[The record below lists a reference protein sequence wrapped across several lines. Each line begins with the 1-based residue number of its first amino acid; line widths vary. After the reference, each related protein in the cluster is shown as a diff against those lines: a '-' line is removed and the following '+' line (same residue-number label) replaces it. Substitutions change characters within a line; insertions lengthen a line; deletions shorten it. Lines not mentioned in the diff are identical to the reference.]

1 MGRGVSGEAGRRL
14 YAVCKMEAVHPPR
27 LVGAAAERSAALFQG
42 HRPPCGAVPYSRLG
56 GGAGDYPP
64 GGPYGVLSGG
74 WHRLPLGGRAPEKGT
89 LPRFFPG
96 ELLELYFEPEEEGAE
111 DLWITF
117 RRSAW
122 ENLENSAL
130 LAFCGYGDEDSL
142 LYLGLCDGAVYYLSA
157 RQKIA
162 NTLEE
167 FLDRLDE
174 KVDYFTAR

>member
-1 MGRGVSGEAGRRL
+1 MASASSGRES
-14 YAVCKMEAVHPPR
+14 
-27 LVGAAAERSAALFQG
+27 
-42 HRPPCGAVPYSRLG
+42 
-56 GGAGDYPP
+56 P
-64 GGPYGVLSGG
+64 GKKDTT
-74 WHRLPLGGRAPEKGT
+74 A
-89 LPRFFPG
+89 FFPPG
-96 ELLELYFEPEEEGAE
+96 ELLELYFEPEEGAE

>member
-1 MGRGVSGEAGRRL
+1 LEEEL
-14 YAVCKMEAVHPPR
+14 EI
-27 LVGAAAERSAALFQG
+27 
-42 HRPPCGAVPYSRLG
+42 
-56 GGAGDYPP
+56 
-64 GGPYGVLSGG
+64 
-74 WHRLPLGGRAPEKGT
+74 T
-89 LPRFFPG
+89 LPADLMAFYQEVGIGFLWAGEPRKKGHYRVFSPG

-167 FLDRLDE
+167 FLDQLDE